1 MRKIGDALHLNIQGK
16 NIQGKSVR
24 VISRAGDRLATS
36 KGHGR
41 TSREAAV
48 VPSGC
53 YTQENFRPSQLQRGR
68 HRATGSSSP
77 D

>member
-1 MRKIGDALHLNIQGK
+1 MNKIGDALHLNIQGK

-48 VPSGC
+48 ATPKRTSVPP
-53 YTQENFRPSQLQRGR
+53 NFKEVATELQA
-68 HRATGSSSP
+68 HHHLIES
-77 D
+77 